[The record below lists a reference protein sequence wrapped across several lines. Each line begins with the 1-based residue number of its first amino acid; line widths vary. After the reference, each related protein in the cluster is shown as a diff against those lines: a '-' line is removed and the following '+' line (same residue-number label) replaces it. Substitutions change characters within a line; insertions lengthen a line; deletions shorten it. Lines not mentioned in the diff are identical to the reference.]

1 MQFYGPER
9 PPGVRSGEGSS
20 SGSAAEKAREA
31 AVSSTIWF
39 APWKP
44 GPADLPRSAGAGG
57 GPVLVSVTEFTAHRP
72 WTAPGVT
79 LAGLALRRS
88 WDGLE
93 GAVGLWLWAASDVA
107 RPRSGS
113 VSVWRDARA
122 LAGFVARHD
131 HVRIMRA
138 YRDRGTLRSTS
149 WQATAFEHGAT
160 LRAARSLLTG
170 ESPWPIQD
178 VAADPGRA
186 GPAHPGRRPGRA
198 DA

>member
-1 MQFYGPER
+1 M
-9 PPGVRSGEGSS
+9 
-20 SGSAAEKAREA
+20 
-31 AVSSTIWF
+31 SSTIWF

-44 GPADLPRSAGAGG
+44 GPADLPRSAGAG

-93 GAVGLWLWAASDVA
+93 GAVGLWLWAASDVT

-138 YRDRGTLRSTS
+138 YRDRGTLRSTG
-149 WQATAFEHGAT
+149 WQATTFEHGAT

-170 ESPWPIQD
+170 ESPWPTQE
-178 VAADPGRA
+178 ATADPGHAGPSHPGQHPGRA
-186 GPAHPGRRPGRA
+186 GT
-198 DA
+198 

>member
-1 MQFYGPER
+1 MP
-9 PPGVRSGEGSS
+9 
-20 SGSAAEKAREA
+20 
-31 AVSSTIWF
+31 STIWF

-44 GPADLPRSAGAGG
+44 GLADRSRAAD

-93 GAVGLWLWAASDVA
+93 GAVGLWLWAASDVT

-122 LAGFVARHD
+122 LAGFVTRHD

-138 YRDRGTLRSTS
+138 YRKRGTLRSTS
-149 WQATAFEHGAT
+149 WQAAPFEHGAT

-170 ESPWPIQD
+170 EAPWPEAE
-178 VAADPGRA
+178 AAA
-186 GPAHPGRRPGRA
+186 GPGHARSALPGRRPGRS
-198 DA
+198 DT